1 MTKRICFSA
10 RVSISQSLPRVDSIV
25 TLIDVDLKVWNH
37 MADGV
42 VSSDRF

>member
-1 MTKRICFSA
+1 MTKRICCFA
-10 RVSISQSLPRVDSIV
+10 GESISQSIPRVDSMV
-25 TLIDVDLKVWNH
+25 TLIDVDLKAWKH